1 QAESRTPLGWRL
13 STARRVA
20 RPCYRFKRRLV
31 RGSFLEKLVGG
42 FTRRFVDLCRG
53 PCAVQI
59 WYELG
64 YCYEQLGNSKQSQ
77 AFYDKAVQNSFS
89 KNVEYGGIGALHAKE
104 KRWSYAIAAYRQAF
118 AENPKLHDLPLRI
131 GHIQRRLGL
140 FREAFASYRTA
151 FNAGAD
157 EATSLFYAGAALERN
172 EQYTGAAEQY
182 RAAVDQKQGG
192 QWPWLYYRLGL
203 VLAKAGSHKQACEAF
218 LAVDIKNEADTL
230 GRRELARAASRQ
242 PAVHLRS
249 SESESGDLTAPATWW
264 RSGFEYKDSGDW
276 NNAARCFQAALDREP
291 SHSRIGLYL
300 LGHALYCS
308 DRAKE
313 AAQAFSCLMIDQTS

>member
-1 QAESRTPLGWRL
+1 SSIAYHYRQISAPSRAGRWPMVAEYWQKALSVNSKKACDWRQLGEAWRAQEDWQQALDALKQAESRTPLGWRL

-172 EQYTGAAEQY
+172 EQYTGAAEQ
-182 RAAVDQKQGG
+182 
-192 QWPWLYYRLGL
+192 
-203 VLAKAGSHKQACEAF
+203 
-218 LAVDIKNEADTL
+218 
-230 GRRELARAASRQ
+230 
-242 PAVHLRS
+242 
-249 SESESGDLTAPATWW
+249 
-264 RSGFEYKDSGDW
+264 
-276 NNAARCFQAALDREP
+276 
-291 SHSRIGLYL
+291 
-300 LGHALYCS
+300 
-308 DRAKE
+308 
-313 AAQAFSCLMIDQTS
+313 